1 MSLLCRLKLSL
12 TIYPHFFLLW
22 KKWFA
27 FFIGIF
33 ENVTGSFVMPEGVLV
48 KTEEM
53 GDAVLDMPLLASPEP
68 SKFHDLP
75 ILIFD

>member
-1 MSLLCRLKLSL
+1 
-12 TIYPHFFLLW
+12 
-22 KKWFA
+22 
-27 FFIGIF
+27 
-33 ENVTGSFVMPEGVLV
+33 MPEGVLV

-68 SKFHDLP
+68 GKFHDSP